1 MIDPKLLRND
11 IDAVNAALAKRGVQL
26 DAAEWAALETRRK
39 DIQSKAESLQA
50 ERNAGAKQVGQIK
63 REGGDASEI
72 MARMQAIGDEIKAAE
87 TALAALQDEIAQL
100 QARVTEL
107 VEQANA
113 AYGPY
118 QQKVN
123 YLQNLVS
130 MKNDALSSYA
140 EFYGRAAGMCGLPD
154 DALPG
159 AQTDAI
165 ILQRLAEHD
174 EIARLTAELDKI
186 NHVLR
191 GTGFRIA
198 SDARPGFGYVLI
210 GHGVE
215 YVPVDDEVGG
225 MI

>member
-1 MIDPKLLRND
+1 MCDLRPRICFNYD
-11 IDAVNAALAKRGVQL
+11 RFERLPMVTLRRDVFETQYISRATFDAEV
-26 DAAEWAALETRRK
+26 
-39 DIQSKAESLQA
+39 
-50 ERNAGAKQVGQIK
+50 
-63 REGGDASEI
+63 
-72 MARMQAIGDEIKAAE
+72 ARL
-87 TALAALQDEIAQL
+87 TAL
-100 QARVTEL
+100 
-107 VEQANA
+107 
-113 AYGPY
+113 
-118 QQKVN
+118 VN
-123 YLQNLVS
+123 L
-130 MKNDALSSYA
+130 KNDALDSYA